1 MDKKRKKMGGW
12 ERSKMNGAKKRE
24 REASKMKPL
33 ESFFVLD
40 TNSTKCIVPNVKS
53 SNDVL
58 HISSPEEGAGGKA
71 ALIAPDEEYAKQLQ
85 EPPAALNPDDI
96 PMGLVADATQLVEA
110 KPIIDLE
117 DYAITPVCHSG
128 DRYDTGELRAIIDTR
143 EKYPS
148 DPYLFRKTPV
158 TPALIRAI
166 LKVGPCQPG
175 AMDDYDNFPPD
186 ATGRHFCAKWYVK
199 QTKYDT
205 KTKRQWLVY
214 SPRANIMICFVCW
227 LFSNWMGVWS
237 NPNIGCKNF
246 QKGKL
251 RIEEHEETESHKTAQ
266 QKLLVTRYAL
276 LNDKTIISGLAMM
289 ERKHVEKNRKILSS
303 IIDVILYLAKQGLAF
318 RGHREFQ
325 GLGCPSVN
333 EGNFLELIKLIAK
346 NNTLLEQHL
355 SKGDRNATY
364 LSPGIQNELIQSL
377 SNEILSLIKAE
388 VMDAK
393 FYAIIAD
400 STIDI
405 ARCDQFSLTLRYV
418 TAQGDAVER
427 FIQFSELPGGSAEDF
442 FNILQTAIQKLG
454 LSLSMCY
461 GQSYDGTNTMSGELS
476 GLQTRVR
483 EVAPNALYTHCCA
496 HNLNLVLIDAVS
508 SNNQSK
514 LFFGTL
520 ESIYVFLTGSLPR
533 LSILKEEQDK
543 LEPFTKELKRLSD
556 TRWASRKQSV
566 EAVLLSLPAINLA
579 LKRILNGEIKCTA
592 KQLSDAQGLL
602 EQINRYEFLI
612 LLFFWKKMLETAF
625 YLSAYLQNSSID
637 MLTASHLIKVFENDM
652 GKMRTEYESEF
663 VKFENE
669 ATKLAQKCDINTD
682 YKQQRGRKTTIR
694 FGENAEDDVITDA
707 RKKFMVESYLV
718 SLDAAKN
725 RVNERFEHFH
735 NIASKFCVLD
745 PDNFHKTDNVNKL
758 ALLADTYSDVI
769 ESQDVIVREFDS
781 FKDMLTEIM
790 NSNINENASVKL
802 TINTI
807 LKFMIANDM
816 CCIYPNFSTLYKIY
830 MTLPITSATAERS
843 FSRLKNIKSYLR
855 STMGEDRLSNLA
867 LISIER
873 EFATE
878 IDCNKIVDHFAK
890 MKSRRMDLL

>member
-612 LLFFWKKMLETAF
+612 FLFFWKKMLETAF

-637 MLTASHLIKVFENDM
+637 MLTASHLIKVFENDL